1 VEGQIDALRLIQEG
15 LTYTVAGQGTAFG
28 EGHVESLRRLGVQ
41 HAFLAFDG
49 DLAGQE
55 AALKV
60 GQYFQKEGIEVSIL
74 KFPEKMDPDSV
85 LQKSGL
91 EGFMKYLENGED
103 FITFALKSY
112 GKKCNGN
119 TPAGKNELVKNMREL
134 IQSWKHPIMIHEG
147 LKKIASYLNVPE
159 EMVRGEGEVFHP
171 IVQVKEKG
179 FDSKRILEVDL
190 IRWILLMGEE
200 KETYWNW
207 IQEHLQKSDLCD
219 PVCKRLYGE
228 MSGILE
234 KEGSIDMLLIGQ
246 YLEKGEEDILDI
258 IIQKK
263 VNTTKFQEGLLATMQ
278 KILERNWMLKREVI
292 KRKIQSGGSNE
303 EEILLLAKE
312 FDVVKKQKPTVKTL
326 QKEGN

>member
-1 VEGQIDALRLIQEG
+1 
-15 LTYTVAGQGTAFG
+15 
-28 EGHVESLRRLGVQ
+28 
-41 HAFLAFDG
+41 
-49 DLAGQE
+49 
-55 AALKV
+55 
-60 GQYFQKEGIEVSIL
+60 
-74 KFPEKMDPDSV
+74 
-85 LQKSGL
+85 
-91 EGFMKYLENGED
+91 
-103 FITFALKSY
+103 
-112 GKKCNGN
+112 
-119 TPAGKNELVKNMREL
+119 
-134 IQSWKHPIMIHEG
+134 
-147 LKKIASYLNVPE
+147 
-159 EMVRGEGEVFHP
+159 
-171 IVQVKEKG
+171 
-179 FDSKRILEVDL
+179 
-190 IRWILLMGEE
+190 MGEE

-312 FDVVKKQKPTVKTL
+312 FDVLKKQKPTVKTL